1 MAQLLID
8 VTDRIATI
16 TLNDPD
22 RRNAINSEMN
32 EELVAAF
39 DDLESRDDVGAV
51 IITGAGKGFC
61 AGADL
66 NLLRDA
72 TEPAALTGI
81 YTGFLRVANSNLPT
95 VAAVNGASVGAG
107 MNMALACDV
116 ILASTAA
123 RFDTRFLDIGL
134 HPGGGNTWRLRRLT
148 NHQTV
153 LAMVL
158 FGQQLTG
165 AEAAA
170 RGLAWQ
176 CTEPDQLISTA
187 RAIAGRAAGFPRELT
202 RRVKATIMGLDEVTD
217 SQAAVEHEVQPQL
230 WSMAQPQFQELIAKL
245 QADIASR

>member
-1 MAQLLID
+1 MSQLIVD
-8 VTDRIATI
+8 VTDRIATV

-22 RRNAINSEMN
+22 RRNAINTAMN

-39 DDLESRDDVGAV
+39 DDLEARDDVGAAIV
-51 IITGAGKGFC
+51 TGAGKGFC

-66 NLLRDA
+66 NMLRNA

-81 YTGFLRVANSNLPT
+81 YTGFLRVANSSLPT

-123 RFDTRFLDIGL
+123 RFDTRFLDIGI

-148 NHQTV
+148 NHQTTM
-153 LAMVL
+153 AMVL
-158 FGQQLTG
+158 FGQQLNG
-165 AEAAA
+165 LEAAA

-176 CTEPDQLISTA
+176 CVEPDELIPTA
-187 RAIAGRAAGFPRELT
+187 RAIAGRAAGYPRELS
-202 RRVKATIMGLDEVTD
+202 RRVKETILGLGAITNSKE
-217 SQAAVEHEVQPQL
+217 AVDHEVHPQL
-230 WSMAQPQFQELIAKL
+230 WSMAQPQFQELVAKL
-245 QADIASR
+245 QADIAKR

>member
-8 VTDRIATI
+8 VTDRVATI

-32 EELVAAF
+32 SELVAAF
-39 DDLESRDDVGAV
+39 DDLETRDDVGAV
-51 IITGAGKGFC
+51 VITGAGKGFC
-61 AGADL
+61 SGADL
-66 NLLRDA
+66 NLLRNA
-72 TEPAALTGI
+72 TDGASLTGI

-107 MNMALACDV
+107 MNMALACDL

-123 RFDTRFLDIGL
+123 RFDTRFLDIGI

-148 NHQTV
+148 NHQTTM
-153 LAMVL
+153 AMVL

-165 AEAAA
+165 TEAAA

-176 CTEPDQLISTA
+176 CVEPDELLPTA
-187 RAIAGRAAGFPRELT
+187 HALAARAAGYPRQLAI
-202 RRVKATIMGLDEVTD
+202 RVKDTIMGLGAITN
-217 SQAAVEHEVQPQL
+217 SQDAVDHETRPQL
-230 WSMAQPQFQELIAKL
+230 WSMAQPQFQELVAKL
-245 QADIASR
+245 QADITKR